1 MIVTNRRALVA
12 LVAALSL
19 TACAKPPAEAISA
32 AEQAQQAAVAAGA
45 DEYSPEAMNAVTEA
59 KAALD
64 AEIAAQAEKMSLTR
78 SYKRAEELA
87 AAYKTAGDQAAAAA
101 VAAKEQAKNE
111 ATTLI
116 TEGRMAL
123 DEATAMLASA
133 PRGKGS
139 RADLAAMQADLE
151 AAGMSL
157 TEAETSLANGMF
169 LDARSK
175 ATSAKEAIQRVK
187 DAVTQAQAARLN
199 FGPILLSTAA
209 TA

>member
-1 MIVTNRRALVA
+1 MIVTNRRALVV

-64 AEIAAQAEKMSLTR
+64 AEIAAQGEKMSLTR
-78 SYKRAEELA
+78 SYKRAEELV
-87 AAYKTAGDQAAAAA
+87 AAYKTAADQATTAAA
-101 VAAKEQAKNE
+101 AAKEQAKTE

-151 AAGMSL
+151 AAGASL

-187 DAVTQAQAARLN
+187 DAVTQAGR
-199 FGPILLSTAA
+199 P
-209 TA
+209 

>member
-1 MIVTNRRALVA
+1 MIVPTRRALVA

-45 DEYSPEAMNAVTEA
+45 EEYSPEAMNTVTEA

-64 AEIAAQAEKMSLTR
+64 AEIAAQGEKMSLTR

-87 AAYKTAGDQAAAAA
+87 AAYKTAADQAATAA

-123 DEATAMLASA
+123 DEANAMLASA

-139 RADLAAMQADLE
+139 RADLAALKADLE
-151 AAGMSL
+151 AAGASL

-187 DAVTQAQAARLN
+187 DAITQAQAAR
-199 FGPILLSTAA
+199 
-209 TA
+209 

>member
-12 LVAALSL
+12 LVAALSI

-64 AEIAAQAEKMSLTR
+64 AEIAAQGEKMSLTR
-78 SYKRAEELA
+78 SYKHAEELA
-87 AAYKTAGDQAAAAA
+87 AAYKTAADQAATAA

-111 ATTLI
+111 ATQLI
-116 TEGRMAL
+116 TDGRMAL

-151 AAGMSL
+151 AAGTSL
-157 TEAETSLANGMF
+157 TDAEASLAGGMF

-175 ATSAKEAIQRVK
+175 ATSAMEAIQRVK
-187 DAVTQAQAARLN
+187 DAVTQARAAR
-199 FGPILLSTAA
+199 
-209 TA
+209 